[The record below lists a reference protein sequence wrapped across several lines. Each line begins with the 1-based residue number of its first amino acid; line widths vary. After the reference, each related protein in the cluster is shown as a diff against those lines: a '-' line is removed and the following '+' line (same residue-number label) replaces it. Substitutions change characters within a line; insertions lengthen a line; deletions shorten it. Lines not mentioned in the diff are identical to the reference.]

1 MDSLFILEAP
11 LLLRLKEQLAPLR
24 PAVHVLAA
32 ADLAG
37 VTEEKQMLPAVNL
50 IYQGYRVLQNR
61 ADKRLARIEQTWLTV
76 VAVSNARGLKVGT
89 EARADAGT
97 LGAAVLLA
105 LAGWQPP
112 GAASPLELSNAPSA
126 RFSAGFQY
134 LPQAFTVEL
143 VVGQARS
150 PA

>member
-1 MDSLFILEAP
+1 MDSLFLLEAP
-11 LLLRLKEQLAPLR
+11 LLQRLKAELAPLK
-24 PAVHVLAA
+24 PAVHVLSA

-37 VTEEKQMLPAVNL
+37 VMEEKQLVPAVHL

-61 ADKRLARIEQTWLTV
+61 ADKKLARIEQTWLAA
-76 VAVSNARGLKVGT
+76 VAVSNARGLKAGT
-89 EARADAGT
+89 EARADAGS
-97 LGAAVLLA
+97 LGAKVLLA
-105 LAGWQPP
+105 FAGWQPP
-112 GAASPLELSNAPSA
+112 GAATPLQLSNAPAA

>member
-1 MDSLFILEAP
+1 MDSLFVLEAP
-11 LLLRLKEQLAPLR
+11 LLQRLKEQLAPLR

-32 ADLAG
+32 VDLAG
-37 VTEEKQMLPAVNL
+37 VTEEKQLVPAVHL

-76 VAVSNARGLKVGT
+76 AAVSNARGLKVGA

-112 GAASPLELSNAPSA
+112 GAATPLALSNAPPA
-126 RFSAGFQY
+126 RFSGGYQY
-134 LPQAFTVEL
+134 LPQAWSVEL
-143 VVGQARS
+143 FVGQLRR